1 MAQDIPRR
9 EGKEDKEQNKT
20 IRKMLEHFPDQDK
33 KVYLMC

>member
-1 MAQDIPRR
+1 MAQDITQR
-9 EGKEDKEQNKT
+9 EGPMIKNKNKK